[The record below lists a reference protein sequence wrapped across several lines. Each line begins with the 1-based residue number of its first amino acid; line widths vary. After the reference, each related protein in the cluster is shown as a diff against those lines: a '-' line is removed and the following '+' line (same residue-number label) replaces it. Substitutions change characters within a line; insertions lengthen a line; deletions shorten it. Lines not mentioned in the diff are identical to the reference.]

1 METFNINPNEIDIF
15 LGYYTKEEDQFAAIP
30 IVYGRK
36 TSKSA
41 DTDDLDFLDTSNTS
55 SDPTGSTGSSDPTG
69 STGSS
74 NPVSDEPES
83 TENDVF
89 IIQLS
94 NIKLGQT
101 VHTESISIDGC
112 EFIEEEETYP
122 GIRGYKIFKDLR
134 TNKEVRIDIY
144 MNNPVS
150 HDFDET
156 ILSDFRYITNHTDSD
171 ILNIRCKVFQDG
183 VDLSNRKIT
192 YTHDNDPLIA
202 NIKAFYNSNTV
213 KELSS
218 VTSFDIEI
226 KKVP

>member
-30 IVYGRK
+30 IVYGK
-36 TSKSA
+36 KSSKSA
-41 DTDDLDFLDTSNTS
+41 DADDLDFLDSSNS
-55 SDPTGSTGSSDPTG
+55 
-69 STGSS
+69 SS

-83 TENDVF
+83 TENDIFV
-89 IIQLS
+89 IQFS

-101 VHTESISIDGC
+101 VHTESIAIEGC

-122 GIRGYKIFKDLR
+122 GIRGYKIFKDQR
-134 TNKEVRIDIY
+134 TNKEVRIDVY

-150 HDFDET
+150 HDFEET

-192 YTHDNDPLIA
+192 YTHDNDVPLIA

-218 VTSFDIEI
+218 VTSFVIDI

>member
-1 METFNINPNEIDIF
+1 METFNINPNEVDIF

-30 IVYGRK
+30 IVY
-36 TSKSA
+36 SKKSSKNA
-41 DTDDLDFLDTSNTS
+41 DDLDFLDPSNA
-55 SDPTGSTGSSDPTG
+55 
-69 STGSS
+69 SS
-74 NPVSDEPES
+74 NPISDEPDS

-89 IIQLS
+89 VIQLS

-101 VHTESISIDGC
+101 VHTESIAIEGC

-134 TNKEVRIDIY
+134 TNKKVRIDIY

-150 HDFDET
+150 HDFEET

-192 YTHDNDPLIA
+192 YTHDVPLIA

-218 VTSFDIEI
+218 VASFVIEI

>member
-30 IVYGRK
+30 IVYGK
-36 TSKSA
+36 KSSKSA
-41 DTDDLDFLDTSNTS
+41 DADDLDFLDPSNAS
-55 SDPTGSTGSSDPTG
+55 SDP
-69 STGSS
+69 TGSS

-83 TENDVF
+83 TENDIF
-89 IIQLS
+89 IIQFS

-101 VHTESISIDGC
+101 VHTESIAIDGC

-122 GIRGYKIFKDLR
+122 GILGYKIFKDLR
-134 TNKEVRIDIY
+134 TNKEVRIDIF

-150 HDFDET
+150 HDFEET

-192 YTHDNDPLIA
+192 YTHDNEPLIA
-202 NIKAFYNSNTV
+202 NIKALYNSNTV

>member
-83 TENDVF
+83 TENDIFV
-89 IIQLS
+89 IQLS

-134 TNKEVRIDIY
+134 TNKEVRIGDF
-144 MNNPVS
+144 VS
-150 HDFDET
+150 
-156 ILSDFRYITNHTDSD
+156 LQ
-171 ILNIRCKVFQDG
+171 KV
-183 VDLSNRKIT
+183 S
-192 YTHDNDPLIA
+192 
-202 NIKAFYNSNTV
+202 
-213 KELSS
+213 
-218 VTSFDIEI
+218 IE
-226 KKVP
+226 

>member
-1 METFNINPNEIDIF
+1 M
-15 LGYYTKEEDQFAAIP
+15 
-30 IVYGRK
+30 
-36 TSKSA
+36 KSA
-41 DTDDLDFLDTSNTS
+41 DADDLDFLDTSNTS
-55 SDPTGSTGSSDPTG
+55 SDPTGSTG

-89 IIQLS
+89 VIQLS

-134 TNKEVRIDIY
+134 TNKEVRIDIF

-150 HDFDET
+150 HDFEET

>member
-30 IVYGRK
+30 IVY
-36 TSKSA
+36 SKKSSKNA
-41 DTDDLDFLDTSNTS
+41 DDLDFLDPSNA
-55 SDPTGSTGSSDPTG
+55 
-69 STGSS
+69 SS
-74 NPVSDEPES
+74 NPVSDEPDS

-89 IIQLS
+89 IIQFS

-101 VHTESISIDGC
+101 VHTESITIEGC

-150 HDFDET
+150 HDFEET

-192 YTHDNDPLIA
+192 YTHDVPLIA

-218 VTSFDIEI
+218 VTSFAIEI

>member
-1 METFNINPNEIDIF
+1 METFNINPNEVDIF

-30 IVYGRK
+30 IVY
-36 TSKSA
+36 SKKSSNSA
-41 DTDDLDFLDTSNTS
+41 DADDLDFLDPSNT
-55 SDPTGSTGSSDPTG
+55 G
-69 STGSS
+69 S
-74 NPVSDEPES
+74 NPASDEPES

-89 IIQLS
+89 VIQLS

-101 VHTESISIDGC
+101 VHTESITIEGC

-122 GIRGYKIFKDLR
+122 GIRGHKIFKDLR
-134 TNKEVRIDIY
+134 TNKEVRIDVY

-150 HDFDET
+150 HDFEET

-183 VDLSNRKIT
+183 VDLLNRKIT
-192 YTHDNDPLIA
+192 YTHDNEPLIA

-218 VTSFDIEI
+218 VTSFGIEI

>member
-36 TSKSA
+36 SSKSA
-41 DTDDLDFLDTSNTS
+41 DADDLDFLDTSNTS
-55 SDPTGSTGSSDPTG
+55 SDPTGSTG

-134 TNKEVRIDIY
+134 TNKEVRIDIF

-150 HDFDET
+150 HDFEET

-192 YTHDNDPLIA
+192 YTHDNEPLIA

-218 VTSFDIEI
+218 VASFGIEI

>member
-1 METFNINPNEIDIF
+1 METFNINPNEIDIS

-30 IVYGRK
+30 IVYGK
-36 TSKSA
+36 KSSKSA
-41 DTDDLDFLDTSNTS
+41 DSNDLDFLDTTNTS
-55 SDPTGSTGSSDPTG
+55 SDITG

-89 IIQLS
+89 VIQLS
-94 NIKLGQT
+94 NIKLGQS
-101 VHTESISIDGC
+101 VHTESIAIEGC

-150 HDFDET
+150 HDFEET

-192 YTHDNDPLIA
+192 YTHDNEPLIA

-218 VTSFDIEI
+218 ATSFVIEI

>member
-30 IVYGRK
+30 IVYGK
-36 TSKSA
+36 KSSKSA
-41 DTDDLDFLDTSNTS
+41 DADDLDDLDFLDTSNTG
-55 SDPTGSTGSSDPTG
+55 SDITGSSDP
-69 STGSS
+69 TGSS

-89 IIQLS
+89 VIQLS

-101 VHTESISIDGC
+101 VHTESITIEGC

-122 GIRGYKIFKDLR
+122 GILGYKIFKDLR
-134 TNKEVRIDIY
+134 TNKKVRIDIY

-213 KELSS
+213 KELSN

>member
-1 METFNINPNEIDIF
+1 MLQYRLFTAGK
-15 LGYYTKEEDQFAAIP
+15 LQ
-30 IVYGRK
+30 
-36 TSKSA
+36 KSA
-41 DTDDLDFLDTSNTS
+41 DSNDLDDLDFLDTSNTG
-55 SDPTGSTGSSDPTG
+55 SDITG

-89 IIQLS
+89 VIQLS

-134 TNKEVRIDIY
+134 TNKKVRIDIY

-192 YTHDNDPLIA
+192 YTHDNDPLIV

-218 VTSFDIEI
+218 VTSFAIEI

>member
-1 METFNINPNEIDIF
+1 METFNINPNEVDIF

-30 IVYGRK
+30 IVY
-36 TSKSA
+36 SKKSSKNA
-41 DTDDLDFLDTSNTS
+41 DDLDFLDPSNA
-55 SDPTGSTGSSDPTG
+55 
-69 STGSS
+69 SS
-74 NPVSDEPES
+74 NPASDEPDS

-89 IIQLS
+89 VIQLS

-101 VHTESISIDGC
+101 VHTESIAIEGC

-134 TNKEVRIDIY
+134 TNKKVRIDIY

-150 HDFDET
+150 HDFEET

-192 YTHDNDPLIA
+192 YTHDVPLIA

-218 VTSFDIEI
+218 VTSFVIEI